1 MLDEAPLLDQA
12 VTEAG
17 VPTQIPLPYHRLM
30 AANRVDVL
38 FRPSGR
44 RLALEPGTNLLEAA
58 REAGLPVAQ
67 ACGGEAL
74 CARCGM
80 QILSGAENLDPETS
94 QEATAK
100 QRNRVAR
107 EMRLSCQTRVHG
119 PVEVT
124 ASSW

>member
-1 MLDEAPLLDQA
+1 
-12 VTEAG
+12 
-17 VPTQIPLPYHRLM
+17 M
-30 AANRVDVL
+30 AANCVDVL

-80 QILSGAENLDPETS
+80 QILSGAENLDPETT

-107 EMRLSCQTRVHG
+107 ELRLSCQTRVHG

-124 ASSW
+124 ASYW